1 MLIYE
6 ILQVTENRL
15 HDQNSYIQFLTEE
28 DMTNL

>member
-15 HDQNSYIQFLTEE
+15 HDQNSHIQFLTEE